1 MTYHVKTA
9 AVAEGKWKG
18 ILLTLGVPS
27 GFLTGRHGPCPFC
40 GGVDRFR
47 FDNRDGS
54 GSYYCN
60 GCGAGS
66 GMDFAMKTLS
76 KPFAETAAEVDR
88 IIGNETVEPDAVR
101 PAWTEADRLAA
112 LREVAQKTVKVT
124 KGDLVD
130 KYLTARGVGEVIY
143 PKTLRFAPSLRDG
156 DGGLCPAM
164 VATVQGP
171 DGTNVSLHRTFLRGD
186 GLAKAE
192 MKAPR
197 KLMPGSLPSGSCI
210 RLAEYTGGA
219 LGIAEGIETAMSASA
234 MFGILV
240 WSAIN
245 ATMLAKWTPP
255 EGCTE
260 VAIFGDNDASFAGQA
275 AAYDLAHRLAVNH
288 VTVTVHIPPKVGDDW
303 NDVLMLGGRL

>member
-101 PAWTEADRLAA
+101 PAWTEAEIGRAA
-112 LREVAQKTVKVT
+112 R
-124 KGDLVD
+124 
-130 KYLTARGVGEVIY
+130 
-143 PKTLRFAPSLRDG
+143 
-156 DGGLCPAM
+156 
-164 VATVQGP
+164 
-171 DGTNVSLHRTFLRGD
+171 
-186 GLAKAE
+186 
-192 MKAPR
+192 
-197 KLMPGSLPSGSCI
+197 
-210 RLAEYTGGA
+210 
-219 LGIAEGIETAMSASA
+219 
-234 MFGILV
+234 
-240 WSAIN
+240 
-245 ATMLAKWTPP
+245 
-255 EGCTE
+255 GCTE
-260 VAIFGDNDASFAGQA
+260 NGQS
-275 AAYDLAHRLAVNH
+275 D
-288 VTVTVHIPPKVGDDW
+288 KG
-303 NDVLMLGGRL
+303 